1 MSNLSFSLVLSL
13 SVLTISCRTVPV
25 STLALNENVSVEE
38 KSEQGNYL
46 LKNDG
51 SKVYGKKIKGMYG
64 LAVKDYISIDGQ
76 KFKPSEIIGYR
87 EGNFSYGRLHSNY
100 AKRIVRGNINIYQT
114 SEMRNETSSAT
125 NITRQYVRN
134 SYYYQKGDNGELI
147 LFGDKDIKELV
158 KGCPKAEAMADKS
171 SKELRKAVRNN
182 LSYVNQI
189 FEVYN
194 KECKP
199 S

>member
-87 EGNFSYGRLHSNY
+87 EGNFSYGRLRSNY

-125 NITRQYVRN
+125 NISRQYVRK

-147 LFGDKDIKELV
+147 LFGDNDIKELV

-171 SKELRKAVRNN
+171 SKELRKAVRSN

-194 KECKP
+194 KECK
-199 S
+199 SS